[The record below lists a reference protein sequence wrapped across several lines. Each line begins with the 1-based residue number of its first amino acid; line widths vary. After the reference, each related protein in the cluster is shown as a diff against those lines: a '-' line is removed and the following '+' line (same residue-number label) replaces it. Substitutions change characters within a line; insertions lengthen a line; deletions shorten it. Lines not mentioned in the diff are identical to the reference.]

1 MRLVFLFELGQ
12 IHLWIVLSEVFHSCL
27 LLLSLHLFLF
37 ALLEGLFLVDLQFLV
52 FDFFWRELVIG
63 DVDEVELV
71 LLAFLLDQAEFQLDR
86 MYFFEKFVVGMMLS
100 E

>member
-1 MRLVFLFELGQ
+1 MPTPALAPFVFVCAVRGP
-12 IHLWIVLSEVFHSCL
+12 VF
-27 LLLSLHLFLF
+27 
-37 ALLEGLFLVDLQFLV
+37 G
-52 FDFFWRELVIG
+52 FFGRELVIG